1 MVLEEELDYEP
12 SKGDNDYES
21 DEEDFQGT
29 SQEESTKHN
38 AEISVTPG
46 LNVSVG
52 MVKNVTN
59 E

>member
-21 DEEDFQGT
+21 DEEDCQGT